1 MSEGKRYKWTRE
13 KMVPVEWGPY
23 MNYLDH
29 LAALRRAKAEGV
41 RMAAELVR
49 DDCYIDGGELLPD
62 YEHRCKHNVN
72 QKELAAKLDAR
83 AAQIEADGDCTRCG
97 LKIEP
102 DEDTLEPHECPPGF
116 TDPAMSWS
124 KGLKR
129 YNGVEQDDEGA
140 YVYYDEHIAA
150 LRRAKAEGRIK
161 SMWEAVHIANTYNC
175 DHNHG
180 KKATEAVD
188 NVLLK
193 LYDRIAELEADA
205 RAAQIENEAT
215 K

>member
-1 MSEGKRYKWTRE
+1 MDKPAGHYSVFR
-13 KMVPVEWGPY
+13 VPFQ
-23 MNYLDH
+23 
-29 LAALRRAKAEGV
+29 
-41 RMAAELVR
+41 
-49 DDCYIDGGELLPD
+49 ID
-62 YEHRCKHNVN
+62 
-72 QKELAAKLDAR
+72 
-83 AAQIEADGDCTRCG
+83 ADGDCTRCG

-102 DEDTLEPHECPPGF
+102 DEDTLEPHECPPGC

-205 RAAQIENEAT
+205 RAAQSEEGD

>member
-1 MSEGKRYKWTRE
+1 MSG
-13 KMVPVEWGPY
+13 
-23 MNYLDH
+23 
-29 LAALRRAKAEGV
+29 
-41 RMAAELVR
+41 
-49 DDCYIDGGELLPD
+49 
-62 YEHRCKHNVN
+62 
-72 QKELAAKLDAR
+72 
-83 AAQIEADGDCTRCG
+83 
-97 LKIEP
+97 
-102 DEDTLEPHECPPGF
+102 
-116 TDPAMSWS
+116 S

-205 RAAQIENEAT
+205 RAAQIERGSDVFCST
-215 K
+215 KKTNCRSRTADFARDKSS

>member
-1 MSEGKRYKWTRE
+1 MGEADRLVTQTALAIRDADELEVAES
-13 KMVPVEWGPY
+13 V
-23 MNYLDH
+23 LD
-29 LAALRRAKAEGV
+29 AALRRAKAEVLREVKYEALGS
-41 RMAAELVR
+41 RIKCFKSDTLYAEGNDDALNALVKW
-49 DDCYIDGGELLPD
+49 I
-62 YEHRCKHNVN
+62 
-72 QKELAAKLDAR
+72 DAR
-83 AAQIEADGDCTRCG
+83 AAQIDADGDCTRCG

-102 DEDTLEPHECPPGF
+102 DEDTLEPHECPPGC

-205 RAAQIENEAT
+205 RAAQIDEGE
-215 K
+215 